1 MYFTKLEVSAD
12 IWRCHPSKP
21 SPERKQARLWRD
33 GISRS
38 LRWDVLL
45 LVSETLTGLTASQ
58 QVIAGLVCRIV
69 YRVLLHPLS
78 KYPGPKLAAISNLPY
93 IKWSVT
99 GQLHSRIRELH
110 ERHGD
115 VVRIRPNSLTFSDPQ
130 AWTDI
135 YGHRKAGAPPFRKD
149 PEFYI
154 PSSNG
159 STNLINSSEADH
171 ARQKRLLTHAF
182 SERSLRDQESLVM
195 AYIDLFIT
203 RLGELANNSQDVDLL
218 HWLNYLTFDIV
229 GDLAFGEPFGCLKDS
244 AYHPWVAILFQSIK
258 TGALL
263 RALTIYPT
271 LAKIIRYFMP
281 KSLLRKRAD
290 HYRLSKEMVTRRL
303 DMDTTRPD
311 FISYILKYNDERG
324 MSRSEIEVNAALL
337 IAAGS
342 ETTATTLS
350 ACVYYLQ
357 KNPECYKALTEEVR
371 QAFSKDEEITFL
383 AAGKLPYLNAIIE
396 ESLRMYPPAPAIGP
410 RLVPEGGAVVNG
422 EHIPGG
428 VCFCP
433 FPIENSSRLTRD
445 MNGNGYRYLCP
456 WHTIPPSAVHP
467 TLPNRI
473 LSFQSAGSEITRIV
487 DSATISEKRYSRS
500 HMGRGRASVESMVCS
515 LSKVPGTDND

>member
-1 MYFTKLEVSAD
+1 M
-12 IWRCHPSKP
+12 
-21 SPERKQARLWRD
+21 
-33 GISRS
+33 
-38 LRWDVLL
+38 LR
-45 LVSETLTGLTASQ
+45 

-115 VVRIRPNSLTFSDPQ
+115 VVRIRPNSLTFNDPQ

-135 YGHRKAGAPPFRKD
+135 YGHRKASAPPFRKD

-159 STNLINSSEADH
+159 STNLINSSEVDH

-203 RLGELANNSQDVDLL
+203 RLGELANNSQDLDLL

-371 QAFSKDEEITFL
+371 QAFSTDEEITFL

-428 VCFCP
+428 VSVSVAHYPTFRSSSNFAEPDSFLPERWLRDKEDSRFRNDKREALQP
-433 FPIENSSRLTRD
+433 FSYGPRACIGRNLAYAEMRTILSKLIWHFDITLNPRTTDWDNARSYIVWENKPLWVRLT
-445 MNGNGYRYLCP
+445 
-456 WHTIPPSAVHP
+456 P
-467 TLPNRI
+467 TSPH
-473 LSFQSAGSEITRIV
+473 LS
-487 DSATISEKRYSRS
+487 
-500 HMGRGRASVESMVCS
+500 
-515 LSKVPGTDND
+515 SK